1 VAAIGAKEDAILQG
15 STAPRCPHSLLTVE
29 GVDPFGF
36 YEELRSHG
44 DILWDDGMRA
54 WIVLDYETCKLIE
67 SDEARFP
74 NAYSKPNPVHD
85 EIKGGRTNITIM
97 QGSEHRSIRHFHMRF
112 LSPSAVRDYQVE
124 FVAPI
129 LDFLIGRILE
139 KGRADLAADLASQL
153 PPMLTVALF
162 NMPWQDEDL
171 VREVLDLNQAI
182 MAWTG
187 MRGTGDP
194 EFERKAKAASARL
207 NALLLPYIARS
218 RATPGQDLISRVLAD
233 GPEHYRALSDEEVL
247 PICRE
252 LLLAGSDTTIHG
264 IANTLYL
271 ILTEP
276 QVRAALDH
284 DLDGALPA
292 TIEEALRIYGSVHFQ
307 SRYARED
314 CVVGGVAI
322 RKDDAIILQHAA
334 ANRDPETY
342 DCPHE
347 IDLNRSP
354 ASKHLAFGIGPR
366 LCPGAGLAR
375 TEMRDAVKAVL
386 TRLPKVRL
394 DASAEPP
401 RFEGLFVRSWR
412 PINVLFN

>member
-1 VAAIGAKEDAILQG
+1 MQS
-15 STAPRCPHSLLTVE
+15 STAPRCPVSLRSVE

-36 YEELRSHG
+36 YEELRAHG
-44 DILWDDGMRA
+44 NVLWDEGMRA
-54 WIVLDYETCKLIE
+54 WIILDYETCKMVE

-74 NAYSKPNPVHD
+74 NAFFKPNPVHD
-85 EIKGGRTNITIM
+85 EIKGGRNNITVL
-97 QGSEHRSIRHFHMRF
+97 QGPDHRSIRHFHMRF
-112 LSPSAVRDYQVE
+112 LSPAAVKAYQVE

-129 LDFLIGRILE
+129 LDVLIGRILE
-139 KGRADLAADLASQL
+139 SGRGDLAADLAGQL

-162 NMPWQDEDL
+162 NMPWQDADL
-171 VREVLDLNQAI
+171 VREVLDLNQTI
-182 MAWTG
+182 MSWTG
-187 MRGTGDP
+187 MRATGDL
-194 EFERKAKAASARL
+194 EFERKAKAASAGL
-207 NALLLPYIARS
+207 NALLLPYIARA
-218 RATPGQDLISRVLAD
+218 RANPGQDLISRVLAD

-276 QVRAALDH
+276 DVRAALDH

-292 TIEEALRIYGSVHFQ
+292 VIEEALRIYGSVHFQ

-314 CVVGGVAI
+314 AVVGGVAI
-322 RKDDAIILQHAA
+322 RRDDAIILQHAA

-342 DCPHE
+342 DCPHA
-347 IDLNRSP
+347 IDLNRTP

-366 LCPGAGLAR
+366 LCPGAALAR
-375 TEMRDAVKAVL
+375 MEMRDAVKAVL

-394 DASAEPP
+394 DPAADPP

-412 PINVLFN
+412 PLHVLFG